1 MKKTTYLAKLAIV
14 QAKVTDQTTVA
25 DLKKRKAAKR
35 ELERFWE
42 KAAIAWMEENIWHK
56 PYAEWLANWKSVK
69 FNFTLTPNG
78 KVTVATFGHDF
89 SWAAGTTTDPLK
101 EYIIPKAA
109 LL

>member
-1 MKKTTYLAKLAIV
+1 MKKATYLKKLAIA
-14 QAKVTDQTTVA
+14 QAKVTDATTVA

-35 ELERFWE
+35 ALERFWE

-56 PYAEWLANWKSVK
+56 PYAEWLAGWQSAK
-69 FNFTLTPNG
+69 FNFTLTPGG

-89 SWAAGTTTDPLK
+89 SWARGTTTEPMK
-101 EYIIPKAA
+101 EYVIPKAV